1 MLYIVR
7 NEWPGLGLPAHL
19 PNEHNRP
26 LCGAAIDASGWRMV
40 DAQPARV
47 TFVCRRC
54 LSRQTRAAKERAAAA
69 ARSVVPA

>member
-19 PNEHNRP
+19 PNERSRP
-26 LCGAAIDASGWRMV
+26 LCGASIDSSSWRMV
-40 DAQPARV
+40 DVEAARV

-54 LSRQTRAAKERAAAA
+54 HARQVRAEQARAAELRAT
-69 ARSVVPA
+69 VPA